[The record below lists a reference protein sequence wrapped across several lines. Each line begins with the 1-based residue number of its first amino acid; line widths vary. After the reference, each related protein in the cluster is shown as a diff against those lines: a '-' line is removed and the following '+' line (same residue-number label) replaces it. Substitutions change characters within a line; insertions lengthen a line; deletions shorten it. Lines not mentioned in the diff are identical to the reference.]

1 MSRPPR
7 LASWMAS
14 HFGRFVS
21 LRRAAGARYDSQ
33 VLLLEAFDRYLC
45 ECVPQPPLR
54 RQHLLDYVERLG
66 RLCDRARDNAV
77 CVVWQALAHAIV
89 HGASVEPLPPRPRQA
104 PPRLRVRP
112 PRLVTLEEVQALSTA
127 CRRLPP
133 LDGLR
138 PVTTAT
144 LIGLLWTT
152 GMRIGEAL
160 ALELG
165 DIESTEHLLTIRRGK
180 FGKARVLPLRASTA
194 AALSSYVHHPKRS
207 MHTAALSSPLFVSGR
222 QRRLSYPA
230 AADSFQAAVA
240 LARIAPPLPR
250 FHDMRHSFALHRVAH
265 WYATGRDVHTL
276 LPALSTYL
284 GHVSVEHTRCYLQAN
299 GVLLE
304 HASRLFEARTRALDG
319 GSQ

>member
-1 MSRPPR
+1 MSRPPQ
-7 LASWMAS
+7 LTSWMAAD
-14 HFGRFVS
+14 FERFVS

-33 VLLLEAFDRYLC
+33 VLLLEAFDRYLR
-45 ECVPQPPLR
+45 ERVPHPPLR
-54 RQHLLDYVERLG
+54 RQHLLDYVEGLT

-77 CVVWQALAHAIV
+77 CVVWQALMYAIL
-89 HGASVEPLPPRPRQA
+89 HGAPVEPLPPRPQSA

-112 PRLVTLEEVQALSTA
+112 PRLVTSAEVRTILAA
-127 CRRLPP
+127 ARRLPP
-133 LDGLR
+133 LAGLR
-138 PVTTAT
+138 SVTTAA

-160 ALELG
+160 ALDVG
-165 DIESTEHLLTIRRGK
+165 DIESTQHLLTIRRGK
-180 FGKARVLPLRASTA
+180 FGKTRVLPLRASTT
-194 AALSSYVHHPKRS
+194 AALGSYVHHPARS
-207 MHTAALSSPLFVSGR
+207 LHTAPSSPLFISGR

-230 AADSFQAAVA
+230 AADSFRAAVA
-240 LARIAPPLPR
+240 AAGSTPPRVPR
-250 FHDMRHSFALHRVAH
+250 FHDMRHSFALHCVAH
-265 WYATGRDVHTL
+265 GYATGRDVHTL

-319 GSQ
+319 GPQ